1 MSEITEN
8 ENLEKTNVPLE
19 KTKKVRSEKQVEQF
33 KQIVNKRK
41 ENIEKKK
48 LEKKIEASKLL
59 LQHDVKISEPKK
71 KVIAKEES
79 ESDNNSEPEIVIV
92 SKKKKKKPIKI
103 AIEESDEEDEE
114 EEISKPKYIN
124 KAREFKHQNY
134 KKSIIKHFPPPEKT
148 KNLNNTSN
156 NKNFFD

>member
-59 LQHDVKISEPKK
+59 LQHDVKISETKK
-71 KVIAKEES
+71 KVITKEDSES
-79 ESDNNSEPEIVIV
+79 ENNSEPEIVIV

-103 AIEESDEEDEE
+103 AIEESDEEDDED
-114 EEISKPKYIN
+114 EIKPKYIN
-124 KAREFKHQNY
+124 KVRDFKHQNY

-148 KNLNNTSN
+148 KNLNNTYSN
-156 NKNFFD
+156 KIFFD